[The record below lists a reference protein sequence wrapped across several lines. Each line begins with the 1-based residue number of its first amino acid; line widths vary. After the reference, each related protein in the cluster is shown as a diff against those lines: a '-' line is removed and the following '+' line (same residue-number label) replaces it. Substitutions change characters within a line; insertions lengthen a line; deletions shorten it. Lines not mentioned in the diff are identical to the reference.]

1 MKDFILEIAET
12 VRYSLEGHAERK
24 DPPAAKTL
32 SCWCAI
38 ASAELHRALEENNI
52 DATINVAGCEI
63 GAHVFLT
70 VNDHVLDITATQF
83 PEYKDMPVVF
93 LHEREA
99 DQNWYHQPEYEFQ
112 RVQDL
117 IKHQKKHRWPKAQI
131 AWPKKMS

>member
-12 VRYSLEGHAERK
+12 VRYSMEGLAERK

-70 VNDHVLDITATQF
+70 IEDHILDITATQF
-83 PEYKDMPVVF
+83 PEFSDKPVLYV
-93 LHEREA
+93 HEREA
-99 DQNWYHQPEYEFQ
+99 GGYWYHDSQYRFD

-117 IKHQKKHRWPKAQI
+117 IKHQKKHRWPKSQT
-131 AWPKKMS
+131 AWSKSK